1 MKKIFYSLL
10 TIFAAV
16 ALVACENDNLSI
28 NDGKSTGTVDL
39 SALQVTCDYDSE
51 ILRSTNN
58 DDFIITIT
66 EKSTNTQIE
75 QWQYS
80 KMPEVCTLIA
90 GTYILKAE
98 SCKLQEAAWEAPY
111 YLAEE
116 EFEIKVDK
124 VTVIG
129 DLVCVLKNVKV
140 TIEISD
146 DLMAVLGDDC
156 NVNVALGKGELNFS
170 KDETRAGYFAVE
182 ESNNILHA
190 YFSGSV
196 DGYVDNIYNEFE
208 DVKAGE
214 WRILR
219 YSLKQN
225 NEVYEEKGSFAA
237 NLLVDVSCNTIEKN
251 YQVEI
256 EEDVITD
263 PDPEPQPGNNGDD
276 PGTSQNGPVIMA
288 TSFDIKE
295 PQIITGDLTI
305 KVVVTSELPLAGF
318 VVDIESEALSA
329 EELEAVGLASHLD
342 LVNPGDMRD
351 GLEGLGFPVAE
362 NVLGKNE
369 ISFDI
374 TPFAG
379 LLAAL
384 GSGTHQFI
392 MTATDEGGNVTTETL
407 TLIAQ

>member
-1 MKKIFYSLL
+1 MKKILYSFL

-51 ILRSTNN
+51 ILRSSNN
-58 DDFIITIT
+58 DFIITIT

-80 KMPEVCTLIA
+80 EMPEVCTLIA

-98 SCKLQEAAWEAPY
+98 SCQLQDAAWEAPY
-111 YLAEE
+111 YADEE
-116 EFEIKVDK
+116 EFEVKVDK

-129 DLVCVLKNVKV
+129 DLVCILKNVKV

-156 NVNVALGKGELNFS
+156 NVNVALGKGELNFT
-170 KDETRAGYFAVE
+170 KNETRAGYFAVE

-225 NEVYEEKGSFAA
+225 NEQYEEKGSFAA

-251 YQVEI
+251 IQVEI
-256 EEDVITD
+256 EEDIITD
-263 PDPEPQPGNNGDD
+263 PDPEPQPGDDGDD
-276 PGTSQNGPVIMA
+276 PITPTNGPVITA
-288 TSFDIKE
+288 TTFDIKE
-295 PQIITGDLTI
+295 PQIITDNLI
-305 KVVVTSELPLAGF
+305 IEVVVSSELPLAGL
-318 VVDIESEALSA
+318 VVDIKSEALSS

-342 LVNPGDMRD
+342 LVNPGDMRN

-379 LLAAL
+379 LLAML
-384 GSGTHQFI
+384 GNGTHQFI
-392 MTATDEGGNVTTETL
+392 MTATDEGGNVTVETL